1 MSRPRLIAVCGYSD
15 RTGEELHEIC
25 ARRLR
30 RAEREA
36 RADDVVLLTGWA
48 RGRSAA
54 SEAELMARSW
64 AAPCRRVFVDSASRS
79 TLANVA
85 AAASVAR
92 EVGRG
97 ARSSW
102 SRPAGTPVGPRRCFG
117 WRSEAR
123 DRRSSS
129 RPRTRGR
136 RSGRA
141 SENLSAGRSSLS
153 PRSRH
158 ELSSWPGGRDA
169 RGARGGPCS
178 TPTAVLRRTGPTRR
192 PSRSRLRPADRARR
206 DHALVQGRWRPETP
220 VPSWRDE
227 GVRFHE
233 PVSAAR
239 LSACRTA
246 SSTSLRTTCPG
257 CRRSLTCPLPVR
269 DV

>member
-92 EVGRG
+92 EVG
-97 ARSSW
+97 ARKVVLVTS
-102 SRPAGTPVGPRRCFG
+102 G
-117 WRSEAR
+117 WHA
-123 DRRSSS
+123 
-129 RPRTRGR
+129 
-136 RSGRA
+136 GRA
-141 SENLSAGRSSLS
+141 AALLRVALRGSGSTVERATTDERPSLRARFRELVCWALVPLAAVAARAQLLAGRAGCSGCSGWSVLDS
-153 PRSRH
+153 DGGASADGADA
-158 ELSSWPGGRDA
+158 STVWVSPGGP
-169 RGARGGPCS
+169 G
-178 TPTAVLRRTGPTRR
+178 
-192 PSRSRLRPADRARR
+192 
-206 DHALVQGRWRPETP
+206 
-220 VPSWRDE
+220 
-227 GVRFHE
+227 
-233 PVSAAR
+233 
-239 LSACRTA
+239 
-246 SSTSLRTTCPG
+246 SS
-257 CRRSLTCPLPVR
+257 
-269 DV
+269 